1 MKVSIITMTCTYNY
15 GATLQA
21 YALQEFVESMGHS
34 CDIIDHMG
42 WYGHR
47 TIHLECNIDSFLKYP
62 FKSKLEQG
70 FKNFE
75 DFYLQNMHM
84 TTRYESIKALY
95 NSPPDSD
102 VFITG
107 SDQVWNPRDLR
118 GVFYLDFAPC
128 QAKKVSYAASIGVP
142 TIPEKKQSIIKEYL
156 KNFDGISVRET
167 SGYNAISLLTNKKV
181 NTNCDPVYLLN
192 RDKWRAIEKKP
203 IEINDEYIL
212 CYMIYK
218 PKWLNKWLRE
228 VRKKTDKKIVFIG
241 LNGYRP
247 VVCDYYVRNAG
258 PREFIWLIDHA
269 SAVVSSSFHGI
280 AFSVLFGKPIVAMP
294 DPPRPDRIHNL
305 LDMFDL
311 EDNILYENKTEDCFK
326 EYAYSKIERVI
337 SEQQNKSKKYFAE
350 IFT

>member
-118 GVFYLDFAPC
+118 GEFYLDFAPC
-128 QAKKVSYAASIGVP
+128 QAKKCRMLQVLAFPLFQKKSNLLLKSILK
-142 TIPEKKQSIIKEYL
+142 ILMEYL
-156 KNFDGISVRET
+156 
-167 SGYNAISLLTNKKV
+167 
-181 NTNCDPVYLLN
+181 
-192 RDKWRAIEKKP
+192 
-203 IEINDEYIL
+203 
-212 CYMIYK
+212 
-218 PKWLNKWLRE
+218 
-228 VRKKTDKKIVFIG
+228 
-241 LNGYRP
+241 
-247 VVCDYYVRNAG
+247 
-258 PREFIWLIDHA
+258 
-269 SAVVSSSFHGI
+269 
-280 AFSVLFGKPIVAMP
+280 
-294 DPPRPDRIHNL
+294 
-305 LDMFDL
+305 
-311 EDNILYENKTEDCFK
+311 
-326 EYAYSKIERVI
+326 
-337 SEQQNKSKKYFAE
+337 
-350 IFT
+350 